1 MDAFPLVA
9 IIHSVS
15 PSLAAYHY
23 VNYNKIPLGP
33 SQRCSKCG
41 HLFLPGT
48 SHSRILRSSTA
59 PKNKQRPTGTN
70 SPGTPVIL
78 CLRQTCVTCGHINN
92 NTLLNHHSRILS
104 GNVTTPSPTSLP
116 SITDPAVTVT
126 MTPRAHSTDQH
137 LPDPPVPSSH
147 LHSPTPAPSNPQSQQ
162 LTTRSKKSR
171 PKHKAGLQKMLAR
184 NKERQHEAANRGPSG
199 LDTFLHNL

>member
-1 MDAFPLVA
+1 MDALPLVA
-9 IIHSVS
+9 IIASVS

-23 VNYNKIPLGP
+23 VKYNKNPLGP

-48 SHSRILRSSTA
+48 SHTRILRSSATR
-59 PKNKQRPTGTN
+59 KNKRHPT
-70 SPGTPVIL
+70 PGTPVVL
-78 CLRQTCVTCGHINN
+78 CLRQTCVTCGHIDN
-92 NTLLNHHSRILS
+92 NTLLNHHSRILG
-104 GNVTTPSPTSLP
+104 GNVTTPSPPSLP
-116 SITDPAVTVT
+116 SIPHPAVTV

-137 LPDPPVPSSH
+137 LLPDPPIPSSH
-147 LHSPTPAPSNPQSQQ
+147 LHPPTPPPSNPQSRQ

-171 PKHKAGLQKMLAR
+171 PKHKAGLQKMLVR

-199 LDTFLHNL
+199 LDTFLHSL